1 MTPTLEEILNAVSV
15 ETGID
20 TETIKGKNK
29 KKPVTLARQVFC
41 FVSRSETLCSYD
53 EIAEH
58 IGKTH
63 AAALY
68 AYEKLRETGFL
79 TEREKN
85 TINGVQKLLREPVV
99 EMTYLQ
105 TALLGKAYNYANNHT
120 FNWAI
125 RALKESGIN

>member
-20 TETIKGKNK
+20 TETLKSRSREAN
-29 KKPVTLARQVFC
+29 VNMARQIYFYIAREETT
-41 FVSRSETLCSYD
+41 RSYREVGSIVNRD
-53 EIAEH
+53 
-58 IGKTH
+58 H
-63 AAALY
+63 ATVLY
-68 AYEKLRETGFL
+68 AHRKLADTRFITDKEQ
-79 TEREKN
+79 N

-125 RALKESGIN
+125 QALRDNGYN